1 MPEGFAVNPEVLQGE
16 RGDFAV
22 SPGAVQRGR
31 YGTAGATPKA
41 ASEAS
46 MVANITGLPP
56 SLFEKY
62 SKGPTATLMPA
73 DPTKGY
79 ATPYYAAYTN
89 DGDIAGAVMVA
100 PGQKVRLVDKM
111 TGDVVFEGIGP
122 EGARLATSTANA
134 ISQDLGRTAAWAIQK
149 PTDEGGWVSMAEERW
164 DPKKQSALGKL
175 ADIALPIIGTLLMP
189 VLGPLGPIISA
200 GLGAAAGSTLS
211 SVAQGRPLDET
222 VKRAAIAGVTAGV
235 GAKVTPMLGN
245 ALANSTSPVGQAAY
259 TGYRAV
265 MNPLNAGLN
274 TVRGGLQSGL
284 NAAGEIIVAPAVDL
298 LTGAGLSAAGG
309 SAAANTLTGS
319 GGQNVMQGGTGADT
333 VGNTIEGVDVT
344 ASNTDAL
351 TGAGIGALTSATTT
365 PATDVSEV
373 VVEGGGN
380 DSLPGGTLSTVTTTP
395 GTDVSEVVV
404 EGGGND
410 SLTGTLP
417 GSTTGT
423 LVDEVVV
430 EPSED
435 SLPGTDTFSGTD
447 DGETSSDPGDDKLDD
462 DKKPPGMSWED
473 WLNLLL
479 TLSGGAAATSGKTG
493 GGGIPP
499 GFAAAGTPGSLSD
512 IFRAKL
518 PAPSGPFADLSAR
531 NVAMTPEQWK
541 TYGQRSEQSFY
552 NNVPQRPSGILPSP
566 TGFAA
571 NVTPTPDI
579 QVAGGYW
586 PEPTNDRPPMPDF
599 TPRVGGGPGGYT
611 VMIGDTGATFNT
623 REEADKYA
631 SDYAIQSAN
640 ERAAIK
646 AQNDAWAQTSAVLDK
661 ADPSK
666 VVAHGG
672 KFYAKTGEAGNGVF
686 WRDYATEA
694 DAQAAVNERAARAAP
709 QSPTAPTSPFAV
721 SGVPAASTLPGA
733 GPTFTGPA
741 PYEAGVYDQAP
752 TNPAPFRNVVAR
764 PLPMPAP
771 SVEPEKFAKG
781 GFAVRG
787 MGSGRDDKIPARLSD
802 GEYVMDAE
810 TVALLGDGSSDSG
823 AKRLDAF
830 RANIRKHKGK
840 KLARGE
846 FSVNAK
852 KPEAYLKGG
861 RA

>member
-1 MPEGFAVNPEVLQGE
+1 
-16 RGDFAV
+16 
-22 SPGAVQRGR
+22 
-31 YGTAGATPKA
+31 
-41 ASEAS
+41 

-122 EGARLATSTANA
+122 EGAQLATSAANA

-175 ADIALPIIGTLLMP
+175 ADIALPIIGAILMP
-189 VLGPLGPIISA
+189 VTGGMSAFLAA
-200 GLGAAAGSTLS
+200 GLGSAAGSALS

-222 VKRAAIAGVTAGV
+222 IKRAAIAGVTAGV
-235 GAKVTPMLGN
+235 GAKVAPMLGN
-245 ALANSTSPVGQAAY
+245 ALANSTSPAGQALY

-265 MNPLNAGLN
+265 MNPLNAGVN
-274 TVRGGLQSGL
+274 AVRGAAGTAGNVIQGGL
-284 NAAGEIIVAPAVDL
+284 NAAGELIVTPSVTSA
-298 LTGAGLSAAGG
+298 LTGGALGSVGG

-319 GGQNVMQGGTGADT
+319 SGQNVMQGGTGADT
-333 VGNTIEGVDVT
+333 LGTEVSPVDVT
-344 ASNTDAL
+344 ASNADAV
-351 TGAGIGALTSATTT
+351 TGGAITSALGPSINSPVKVGDYTKVGDDYTTVDELKVT
-365 PATDVSEV
+365 P
-373 VVEGGGN
+373 
-380 DSLPGGTLSTVTTTP
+380 TT
-395 GTDVSEVVV
+395 
-404 EGGGND
+404 D
-410 SLTGTLP
+410 SLTGGAI
-417 GSTTGT
+417 GSSVADLDPTQIAQGVDKAIDTEPADKDRSFVDKALDWVKANPLDAANLGLT
-423 LVDEVVV
+423 LV
-430 EPSED
+430 
-435 SLPGTDTFSGTD
+435 GGI
-447 DGETSSDPGDDKLDD
+447 
-462 DKKPPGMSWED
+462 
-473 WLNLLL
+473 
-479 TLSGGAAATSGKTG
+479 GGAASGGGTG

-571 NVTPTPDI
+571 NVTPTPDV

-586 PEPTNDRPPMPDF
+586 PEPTP
-599 TPRVGGGPGGYT
+599 
-611 VMIGDTGATFNT
+611 
-623 REEADKYA
+623 A
-631 SDYAIQSAN
+631 SAIDLERGFWEAN
-640 ERAAIK
+640 ERQRAEREGK
-646 AQNDAWAQTSAVLDK
+646 PYT
-661 ADPSK
+661 PST
-666 VVAHGG
+666 GG
-672 KFYAKTGEAGNGVF
+672 KSLAANPLGV
-686 WRDYATEA
+686 ASST
-694 DAQAAVNERAARAAP
+694 
-709 QSPTAPTSPFAV
+709 PTDNT
-721 SGVPAASTLPGA
+721 
-733 GPTFTGPA
+733 GPTFSTPIPDYMRDDGF
-741 PYEAGVYDQAP
+741 DQAP
-752 TNPAPFRNVVAR
+752 TNSVPFAAMIDALRDRR

-771 SVEPEKFAKG
+771 SAEPEKFAKG